1 MRTYMLLVVLAMVLG
16 VSALALTP
24 QAVIAQEP
32 APTPTPV
39 VIELESGAFVVQ
51 QVLTF
56 GDVGVVVALLLVAGL
71 LLVRIGLEVVAWL
84 RQ

>member
-1 MRTYMLLVVLAMVLG
+1 MWTYFLRGLLVLVLG
-16 VSALALTP
+16 VGALALTP
-24 QAVIAQEP
+24 HTLNAQEP
-32 APTPTPV
+32 PPTPTPV
-39 VIELESGAFVVQ
+39 VVELESGAFVVQ